1 MYFCKNARVKQKYK
15 IRKETTMK
23 KVKLLSLFLSLVL
36 VFASFSG
43 FDVYA
48 VGDTLETAQP
58 VEATRVREI

>member
-1 MYFCKNARVKQKYK
+1 
-15 IRKETTMK
+15 MK